1 MSQLW
6 GNTFLCFCS
15 VAGGASHQRPLLLR
29 EEWGKKQGE
38 MRGNEDSDQ
47 AQWDLGRRR
56 LWGQERSWG
65 VPTAAGTRGR
75 RCQSGSHA
83 SAHLPLPFQ
92 KTQGENN
99 NLFKS
104 TNLLVPSWGSLP
116 HRTQA
121 DKAAVSSRCQAWA
134 ASPGRST
141 CPWPVGLRVVP
152 TRSWAL
158 RCAPAAKPTQH

>member
-65 VPTAAGTRGR
+65 GCPQQQELEAEDARAA
-75 RCQSGSHA
+75 
-83 SAHLPLPFQ
+83 LMPLPISPF
-92 KTQGENN
+92 
-99 NLFKS
+99 LFKK
-104 TNLLVPSWGSLP
+104 
-116 HRTQA
+116 HRVKTIIFL
-121 DKAAVSSRCQAWA
+121 KALTFWCQAGG
-134 ASPGRST
+134 ASHTAHRQTKPPCPPGARHGQ
-141 CPWPVGLRVVP
+141 P
-152 TRSWAL
+152 
-158 RCAPAAKPTQH
+158 APAAPPAPGQWVCGSSQPDPGH